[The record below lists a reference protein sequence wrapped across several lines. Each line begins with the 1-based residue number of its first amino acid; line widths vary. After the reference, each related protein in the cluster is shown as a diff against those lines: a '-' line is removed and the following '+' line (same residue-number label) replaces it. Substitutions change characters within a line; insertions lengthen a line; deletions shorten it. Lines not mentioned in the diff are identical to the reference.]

1 MAQKIDRQGYGVVL
15 GLILPLVGVYV
26 YYLIAP
32 FHMSFRFFVL
42 NVTQMHLT
50 AKVLSLGVIA
60 NLVGF
65 LIVYG
70 LKWDRFARGIIFATL
85 IYAAIILVFRF
96 LV

>member
-1 MAQKIDRQGYGVVL
+1 MVQKIDRQGYGVVL
-15 GLILPLVGVYV
+15 GLILPLLGVYV

-32 FHMSFRFFVL
+32 FHMSFTSFVV

-50 AKVLSLGVIA
+50 SKVLSLGVLA

-65 LIVYG
+65 LIVFG
-70 LKWDRFARGIIFATL
+70 LKWDRFARGIILATL